1 MPSAIVMRSTFNGSD
16 GSQLTQYFHT
26 HFFSLEL
33 CKVKKYYCPHF
44 TRSDIC
50 TAQVPCKVMQVLLSR
65 SLCQQGHTSVSSGA
79 NGKYRGSQLL
89 ERSTSTQGYSFST
102 PSLELQVCFTSST
115 ALNKPSENWGC
126 WVRCRGDG
134 WCHGDPES
142 PHRKEKTDFGWP
154 QRLEEGPKNAQ
165 QANMARFHLEKK
177 SLLWRSQLIT
187 FGSHEFT
194 TAEVPRS
201 RLGDI
206 LLARCSRNSNICW
219 AWTKWFL

>member
-1 MPSAIVMRSTFNGSD
+1 MPSAIVMRSTLNGSD

-115 ALNKPSENWGC
+115 ALNKPSENWEC
-126 WVRCRGDG
+126 WVRRRGDG

-142 PHRKEKTDFGWP
+142 PTGRRKQT
-154 QRLEEGPKNAQ
+154 
-165 QANMARFHLEKK
+165 
-177 SLLWRSQLIT
+177 
-187 FGSHEFT
+187 
-194 TAEVPRS
+194 
-201 RLGDI
+201 LGDP
-206 LLARCSRNSNICW
+206 RG
-219 AWTKWFL
+219 